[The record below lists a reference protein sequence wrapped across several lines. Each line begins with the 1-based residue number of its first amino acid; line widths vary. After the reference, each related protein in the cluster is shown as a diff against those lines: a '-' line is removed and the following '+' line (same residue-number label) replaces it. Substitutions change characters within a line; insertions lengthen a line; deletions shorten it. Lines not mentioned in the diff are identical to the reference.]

1 MAAIMRDA
9 VARPGEE
16 RQGLAAVL
24 EEIALLTGLLY
35 CPALPVIGS
44 ARRYRAPVAV
54 VAGLFGA
61 RAVVFLVSQVAG
73 VYRQFQ
79 AVDLVMHTGVKQR
92 VAASFHGDDARGVQA
107 KQGVAAGVRTFAG
120 VARAKACA
128 QAGQYTAGLGV
139 VQPGTRRVTRYVLQT
154 SVLLPGIDAF
164 LDPRVGAAVVGSQVQ
179 AFGQAGQRF
188 NLKPFAAHF
197 ADLTN
202 VGRVVGVGA
211 DHVLLGDIEVR
222 QGDKAAPT
230 LWLVLD
236 AGFVLLAGFRFE
248 RFVGHLVA

>member
-92 VAASFHGDDARGVQA
+92 VAASFHGDDAR
-107 KQGVAAGVRTFAG
+107 
-120 VARAKACA
+120 
-128 QAGQYTAGLGV
+128 
-139 VQPGTRRVTRYVLQT
+139 
-154 SVLLPGIDAF
+154 
-164 LDPRVGAAVVGSQVQ
+164 VGAAVVGSQVQ